1 MALYTT
7 RARLLAAISQDSQA
21 KLSTDPSRRW
31 VVGTGDGTTTTFTT
45 PFLEVTTFKVY
56 VDGTLLTA
64 SIPTLSRGTG
74 TDSRDRIVFATAP
87 TAGQVVSVSADASA
101 INADVLDAA
110 IVSVSGFMEGYLY
123 AILPV
128 TDTALLASLDDKAII
143 FVKVRLRGRR
153 NLDVVDPIEMEWKAA
168 VRWLELVAEGKIPI
182 SQGTPETTLDGS
194 AGEFVYGS
202 FAQVFSDPDE
212 GTSL

>member
-1 MALYTT
+1 MAAYAT
-7 RARLLAAISQDSQA
+7 RADLLAALSQDSQA

-31 VVGTGDGTTTTFTT
+31 VCGTGDGIATTFTT
-45 PFLEVTTFKVY
+45 PFLEITTFKVY

-74 TDSRDRIVFATAP
+74 ADSRDRIVFATAP
-87 TAGQVVSVSADASA
+87 PAGQVVSVSADASA
-101 INADVLDAA
+101 INVDVLDSVLA
-110 IVSVSGFMEGYLY
+110 SVSAMIDGYLH

-128 TDTALLASLDDKAII
+128 TDTALLASLKAKAIL
-143 FVKVRLRGRR
+143 FAKVTLRGRR

-182 SQGTPETTLDGS
+182 SQGSVEAEPDGS
-194 AGEFVYGS
+194 DGDYAYGS
-202 FAQVFSDPDE
+202 FEPVFATDE
-212 GTSL
+212 GMP